1 MSIAAMKQIEELLAQ
16 YWDCAF
22 EEGKTGISQGDKANL
37 ILHGI
42 RVAISE
48 QESEM
53 NWEVRHGE
61 RRKPYKENP
70 MSDLNK
76 SPQELQTEI
85 EALRSQV
92 AALTDEQLRQ
102 AKVEVLREAADRLCG
117 VHRDEI
123 RSMADEIER
132 SKT

>member
-1 MSIAAMKQIEELLAQ
+1 
-16 YWDCAF
+16 
-22 EEGKTGISQGDKANL
+22 
-37 ILHGI
+37 
-42 RVAISE
+42 
-48 QESEM
+48 M

-92 AALTDEQLRQ
+92 AALTEERDSAKSFAIMYSEELAAMTQERGRRANKGWPMLR
-102 AKVEVLREAADRLCG
+102 RFD
-117 VHRDEI
+117 
-123 RSMADEIER
+123 
-132 SKT
+132 